1 MYSKMQKN
9 LKFKLD
15 GMTISASVEEP
26 VYSSNITRPTPIK
39 TLHYHVI
46 YELLIMGDEPLT
58 FFSENSSKA
67 YKNCILCI
75 PPFLKHST
83 TRKMGLRILFT
94 FDKENKN
101 SDFAAFMNS
110 FTHATEPF
118 VLEYCEELSF
128 YIARLSELFNYD
140 TPLTNEICISILKL
154 IFYTIYTKSNIPP
167 LTRRKKEVFSTNESY
182 LSHIDGIINNE
193 YVENVTL
200 KKVADSLGLSTKQT
214 SRIIKKNY
222 QKTLSQLI
230 CEKRLSVATALLLTS
245 NKTISEIVDLVNF
258 SSESYFCRV
267 FKLTHGC
274 TPLKYKKMN
283 LKNN

>member
-1 MYSKMQKN
+1 MNLKIQKN

-15 GMTISASVEEP
+15 GLTISASVEEP
-26 VYSSNITRPTPIK
+26 VYSSDTSKLTPIK
-39 TLHYHVI
+39 SLHYHVI
-46 YELLIMGDEPLT
+46 YELLIMGNEPLT
-58 FFSENSSKA
+58 FFSENGIKT

-83 TRKMGLRILFT
+83 SRKMGLRILFT
-94 FDKENKN
+94 FDKDNKN
-101 SDFAAFMNS
+101 GDFSAFMNS
-110 FTHATEPF
+110 FTHETEPF
-118 VLEYCEELSF
+118 VLEYCDELSF
-128 YIARLSELFNYD
+128 YIAQLSELFNYD
-140 TPLTNEICISILKL
+140 TSITNEICISILKL

-167 LTRRKKEVFSTNESY
+167 LSKRKKEVLSTNESY

-193 YVENVTL
+193 YIENVTL

-222 QKTLSQLI
+222 QKSLSQLI
-230 CEKRLSVATALLLTS
+230 CEKRLSVATALLMTS

-267 FKLTHGC
+267 FKSTYGS

-283 LKNN
+283 LK